1 MGYSCNACGR
11 YVDGGGSCGCYA
23 PSPQPS
29 IETKLREMLAAKS
42 ADLAAARAKVER
54 VREAGERWKKLA
66 DDENNGRDEYYKYA
80 LALCANELESALKG
94 DAA

>member
-42 ADLAAARAKVER
+42 ADLAAARAEVER
-54 VREAGERWKKLA
+54 LREELKDALEAGNDGDWQSARKAIEA
-66 DDENNGRDEYYKYA
+66 
-80 LALCANELESALKG
+80 ALKG